1 MANEAVVMDVSAC
14 GGKSCFKEV
23 KHVLTRLGKGTLKG
37 QEKNQSSVFSQKPE
51 DSVLGLSEEREAME

>member
-1 MANEAVVMDVSAC
+1 MANEAVVIDVSAC
-14 GGKSCFKEV
+14 GGKGCFKEV

-51 DSVLGLSEEREAME
+51 DSVLG